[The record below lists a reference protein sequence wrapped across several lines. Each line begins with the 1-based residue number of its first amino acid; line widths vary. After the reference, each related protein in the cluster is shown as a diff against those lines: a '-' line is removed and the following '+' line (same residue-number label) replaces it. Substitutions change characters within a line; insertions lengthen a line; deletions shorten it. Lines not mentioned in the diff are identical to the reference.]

1 MHALS
6 VHLSAKRLYIADLAT
21 RIESMESGRTAMNA
35 IAYRLYVRRMQSA
48 MSSYPL
54 GLLAAQLGRL
64 HPAVMQ
70 AVEQRQFETEGVL
83 GGLRGRKA
91 ELVATALL
99 RHLRSHR
106 RRARP

>member
-6 VHLSAKRLYIADLAT
+6 VRLSGKRLYIADLAT
-21 RIESMESGRTAMNA
+21 RIEAMESGRAAMNP

-48 MSSYPL
+48 MDSYPL
-54 GLLAAQLGRL
+54 GLLAAQLGRS
-64 HPAVMQ
+64 HPVVMQ
-70 AVEQRQFETEGVL
+70 AIEQRQFEIDGAL
-83 GGLRGRKA
+83 GGLRGRRA

-99 RHLRSHR
+99 RHLHGRR